1 MTFESHEKYCFTV
14 SANTIVKREMKGKIV
29 IILFK
34 STMNLSHTTL
44 KLIIMVI
51 FFFTRQFQHV
61 SLFFKFKL
69 FDNSFSVSVFWLDFN
84 ATPSHGLKFR
94 NGYKK
99 NRKLSG
105 KARMGVR
112 GRKLLLLLL
121 LLLWKKIIILR
132 IIIINTFKTCFF
144 FSFKSVFLIKFFF

>member
-1 MTFESHEKYCFTV
+1 
-14 SANTIVKREMKGKIV
+14 
-29 IILFK
+29 
-34 STMNLSHTTL
+34 MNLSHTAL

-51 FFFTRQFQHV
+51 FFSTRQFQHV

-99 NRKLSG
+99 IEWQSKNGSQR
-105 KARMGVR
+105 
-112 GRKLLLLLL
+112 
-121 LLLWKKIIILR
+121 KKIII
-132 IIIINTFKTCFF
+132 IIMKEDNYFKNNNNNNKLIKTCLFLR
-144 FSFKSVFLIKFFF
+144 FKNIF